1 MVIDIQE
8 RITKIFET
16 GIYYHAALQKYKS
29 QVEGIDYLEKMVMQ
43 SSIPA
48 KTDLWNAINLYLIEH
63 HPYKA
68 QQIYFVLAGKAAH
81 TDIPRYVR
89 MMKLDRNLVLSLDIL
104 SEAFRNKLSAES
116 LLENYFSVHHLTK
129 GFTVFDEQALADILQ
144 KLRPLELIRKDN
156 LLFCNRIS
164 CQIDKQSGYIS
175 VYYDDKKTSF
185 RQALKWAVAVVGK
198 QDGLAMLS
206 EGKTA
211 LTLKSCA
218 GILATFAFESQ
229 RKTPGIGKQQFF
241 KQLCDKYPYE
251 TEVGF
256 ADTRFIT
263 RAQEKIDEIKNVI
276 TQFYEINKEDKT
288 RQAFSFSEQPKIE
301 SLDNVDP
308 HTRLKSALSIYVNYH
323 AWLLADHELF
333 RALYTIRTA
342 IDTDLQGCKRNEA
355 QRNSDLLSILNGMNI
370 FDDPDVAAIKQKY
383 AAVLEKLNELS
394 PGFKS
399 WGYFFCED
407 FVPSLPGTI
416 VLFSQLKK
424 SCGDDF
430 SQLTHADISPEKIHI
445 DLKKAIVINMLLPQQ
460 NMFTAAGYGAG
471 NPAKILPHNNKEDV
485 VGNIQ
490 AALDLFDGHLLRHYL
505 SHVTLDNKLK
515 KLEELLWGMHY
526 HYEKAWGAVKI
537 TDDKC
542 LQQID
547 AWYDEPVSVSR
558 FQQGKKSA
566 RELIN
571 SFMLPMKNA
580 GGH

>member
-1 MVIDIQE
+1 MAIDLKE

-29 QVEGIDYLEKMVMQ
+29 QVEGIDYLEKMVVQ

-48 KTDLWNAINLYLIEH
+48 KTDLWNAINLYLTEH

-89 MMKLDRNLVLSLDIL
+89 MMKMDRNLVLSLDIL
-104 SEAFRNKLSAES
+104 SEALRKKLSAEL

-164 CQIDKQSGYIS
+164 CQIDKQSGHIS

-198 QDGLAMLS
+198 QDGLATLS
-206 EGKTA
+206 EGKTSIN
-211 LTLKSCA
+211 LKSYA

-229 RKTPGIGKQQFF
+229 QKTPGIGKEQFF
-241 KQLCDKYPYE
+241 RQLCDKYPYA

-263 RAQEKIDEIKNVI
+263 RAQEKIDEIKNAI
-276 TQFYEINKEDKT
+276 SQFYEINKEEKARETFSISEIPKT
-288 RQAFSFSEQPKIE
+288 E

-308 HTRLKSALSIYVNYH
+308 LTRVKSALSVYVNYY
-323 AWLLADHELF
+323 ANILANFELF
-333 RALYTIRTA
+333 HTLYAVRMA
-342 IDTDLQGCKRNEA
+342 IDTELQRCKISEA
-355 QRNSDLLSILNGMNI
+355 QRKCDLLSILNGAHI
-370 FDDPDVAAIKQKY
+370 IDDPKVKAIEEKY
-383 AAVLEKLNELS
+383 AAVLEKINAVS
-394 PGFKS
+394 PDFKC

-407 FVPSLPGTI
+407 FVPSLPGI
-416 VLFSQLKK
+416 IALFSQLKK

-460 NMFTAAGYGAG
+460 NMFTAADYGAG

-558 FQQGKKSA
+558 FQLGKKAA

>member
-1 MVIDIQE
+1 MAIDIQD

-29 QVEGIDYLEKMVMQ
+29 QVEGIDYLEKMVVQ

-48 KTDLWNAINLYLIEH
+48 KTDLWNAINLYLTEH

-89 MMKLDRNLVLSLDIL
+89 MMKQDRSLILSLDIL
-104 SEAFRNKLSAES
+104 SEAFRNKLSAEL

-164 CQIDKQSGYIS
+164 CQIEKQSGYIS

-198 QDGLAMLS
+198 QDGLATLS
-206 EGKTA
+206 EAKTA
-211 LTLKSCA
+211 LSLKSFA

-241 KQLCDKYPYE
+241 KHLCDKYPYE

-276 TQFYEINKEDKT
+276 SQFYEINKEDKA
-288 RQAFSFSEQPKIE
+288 REAFSTAEQPKIE

-308 HTRLKSALSIYVNYH
+308 HTRVKSALSVYVNYY
-323 AWLLADHELF
+323 AYLLANHEFF
-333 RALYTIRTA
+333 RALYTVRTA
-342 IDTDLQGCKRNEA
+342 IDTELQRCKISEA
-355 QRNSDLLSILNGMNI
+355 QRKSDLLSILNGAHI
-370 FDDPDVAAIKQKY
+370 IDDPKVKAIEQKY
-383 AAVLEKLNELS
+383 AAVLERINEVS
-394 PGFKS
+394 PDFKS

-407 FVPSLPGTI
+407 FVPSLQGI
-416 VLFSQLKK
+416 IALFSQLKK

-547 AWYDEPVSVSR
+547 AWYDEPVSANR
-558 FQQGKKSA
+558 FQQGKKAA
-566 RELIN
+566 RKLIN
-571 SFMLPMKNA
+571 SFMSPMENA